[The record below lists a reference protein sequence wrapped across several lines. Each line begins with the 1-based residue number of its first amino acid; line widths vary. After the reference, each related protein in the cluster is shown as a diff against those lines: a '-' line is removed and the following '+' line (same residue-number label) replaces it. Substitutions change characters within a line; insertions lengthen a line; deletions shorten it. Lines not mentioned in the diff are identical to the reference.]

1 MKKTKAPSTRSAG
14 SPVLRWTGLIL
25 LVLLAV
31 FLVFIYGFFPPMV
44 AKSIVARSHIRQA
57 ITLTP
62 KDDGFQYQDVSF
74 KTDDG
79 ILLKG
84 WWMPPVKKGKA
95 QGTILLSHG
104 VFHNRQQMLTRAEF
118 LVQAGYQ
125 VLLFDFRGNGE
136 SGDSP
141 VSGGLLESK
150 DFLAAYQFLSQQHEL
165 QKPVLFYGFSLGA
178 IAALRAGAAEGGD
191 KIQAVIAD
199 SPLPNLKAYVSRRTM
214 GGGFS
219 FLPGFMGRC
228 LSAYD
233 ALTGL
238 SLTEEDLDLLPVVK
252 RIQDFPVLYIT
263 GQKDDLARSPEV
275 EKLFTLTPAPHRRL
289 IYIPDADH
297 DHTFS
302 EYPIIYEREVMEFLN
317 DLKAGFPVMK
327 GPGMGN

>member
-1 MKKTKAPSTRSAG
+1 MKKAKAPSTQPALHPFFRWAG
-14 SPVLRWTGLIL
+14 FI
-25 LVLLAV
+25 LVLFLAA
-31 FLVFIYGFFPPMV
+31 FLFFVYGFLPPKV
-44 AKSIVARSHIRQA
+44 AKSIVARSHLRQA

-74 KTDDG
+74 KTGDG

-84 WWMPPVKKGKA
+84 WWMPSSQKGKA
-95 QGTILLSHG
+95 QGTIILSHG
-104 VFHNRQQMLTRAEF
+104 VFHNRQQVLNRAEF

-141 VSGGLLESK
+141 VSRGLLESK

-165 QKPVLFYGFSLGA
+165 QKPVLFFGFSLGA
-178 IAALRAGAAEGGD
+178 IAALRAGAVEGGD

-199 SPLPNLKAYVSRRTM
+199 SPLPNLKSYVSRRTM

-238 SLTEEDLDLLPVVK
+238 SLTEADLDLIPVVK
-252 RIQDFPVLYIT
+252 QIQDFPVLYIT

-302 EYPIIYEREVMEFLN
+302 EYPIIYEREVLEFLN
-317 DLKAGFPVMK
+317 DLKAGFPEMK
-327 GPGMGN
+327 VPGTGA